1 MDTLPPPNPLVKKH
15 LLKGIDFSN
24 ELLYTIEEITKK
36 YNVHISQSIKMG
48 HFHKLDKSMTYVC
61 KHLVE
66 YKKQHEKF
74 IREYNEYEKKY
85 SYPSTSERIQP
96 KL

>member
-1 MDTLPPPNPLVKKH
+1 
-15 LLKGIDFSN
+15 
-24 ELLYTIEEITKK
+24 
-36 YNVHISQSIKMG
+36 MG

-85 SYPSTSERIQP
+85 SYPSTYKRIQP